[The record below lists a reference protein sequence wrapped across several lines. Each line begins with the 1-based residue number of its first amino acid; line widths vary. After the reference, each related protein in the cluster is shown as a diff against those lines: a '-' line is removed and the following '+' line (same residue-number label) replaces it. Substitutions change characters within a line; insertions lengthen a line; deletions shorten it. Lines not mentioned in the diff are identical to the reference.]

1 MKNLKRFAS
10 LLVAL
15 LLTFSMS
22 TACSAAEEERPR
34 IRLSWDGKE
43 VVVRMLDNDAANDL
57 LSKLPL
63 TVSFGD
69 YRERQKTA
77 EVPLDIGTAPGE
89 CECLAGDMNYY
100 APWNDIN
107 FFYEDFGYADD
118 LTPLGKVELG
128 IEYLRELDNGSEVRI
143 ELAGSASVP
152 AAAPS
157 AEAPSRQDSGYTDVA
172 ADAWYAEAVRYVRD
186 NGLMSGTSA
195 AEFSPNEITSRAMLV
210 AVLYRH
216 VGSPSVSAS
225 ANFSDVPAGAWCS
238 NAVAWA
244 AANNIASGYGNGQ
257 FGANSPVTREQ
268 LATILWRYVGSPET
282 TDAAAPFAD
291 ASSISSFA
299 TSAVAWARSEGI
311 VSGKAGNTFDP
322 QGRATRA
329 EMAVMLHRWL
339 NGKETGGSANTPNLP
354 ETPDT
359 SSEGQTLVAY
369 FFRTGTTQGMAEL
382 IAERTNGD
390 LFEIIPETAY
400 SKVYQETVSR
410 HQEERRTDARPAIA
424 SQVEDMDGYT
434 TIFLGFP
441 LWSADAPMIIRTFME
456 AYDLSGKT
464 VIPFATSGGS
474 GMSVAQS
481 TVETFCPDSNVLNG
495 LCISGGSMESRVSS
509 WLEGLELP
517 Q

>member
-1 MKNLKRFAS
+1 MKNLKRLAS
-10 LLVAL
+10 LLLVL
-15 LLTFSMS
+15 LLTFSMP
-22 TACSAAEEERPR
+22 TACSAAEEENPR

-43 VVVRMLDNDAANDL
+43 VVVRMLDNDAANDF

-77 EVPLDIGTAPGE
+77 EVPLDVGTAPGE
-89 CECLAGDMNYY
+89 CECLVGDMNYY

-118 LTPLGKVELG
+118 LTPLGKVESG

-143 ELAGSASVP
+143 ELAETASAP
-152 AAAPS
+152 TAAPP
-157 AEAPSRQDSGYTDVA
+157 AEVPSRQDSGYTDVA

-216 VGSPSVSAS
+216 AGSPSVSAS
-225 ANFSDVPAGAWCS
+225 ANFSDVPADAWCS

-299 TSAVAWARSEGI
+299 TSAVAWARNEGI

-339 NGKETGGSANTPNLP
+339 NGNETGGSTNTPNLP

-359 SSEGQTLVAY
+359 SSESRTLVAY
-369 FFRTGTTQGMAEL
+369 FSRTGTTQGMAEM

-400 SKVYQETVSR
+400 SEVYQETVSR
-410 HQEERRTDARPAIA
+410 HQEERRTDARPAIT

-456 AYDLSGKT
+456 SYDLSGKT
-464 VIPFATSGGS
+464 VVPFATSGGS
-474 GMSVAQS
+474 GMSAAQS
-481 TVETFCPDSNVLNG
+481 SVETFCPDSNVLNG

-509 WLEGLELP
+509 WLEGLDLP

>member
-1 MKNLKRFAS
+1 MKNLKRLAS
-10 LLVAL
+10 LLLVL

-34 IRLSWDGKE
+34 IRLSWDRKE

-77 EVPLDIGTAPGE
+77 EVPLDVGTAPGE

-118 LTPLGKVELG
+118 LTPLGKVESG
-128 IEYLRELDNGSEVRI
+128 FEYLRELDNGSEVRI
-143 ELAGSASVP
+143 ELAESASAP

-157 AEAPSRQDSGYTDVA
+157 AEVPSRQDSGCTDVA

-186 NGLMSGTSA
+186 NGLMGGTSA
-195 AEFSPNEITSRAMLV
+195 TEFSPNAITSRAMLA

-216 VGSPSVSAS
+216 AGSPA
-225 ANFSDVPAGAWCS
+225 ATAQATFSDVPAGAWCS
-238 NAVAWA
+238 
-244 AANNIASGYGNGQ
+244 
-257 FGANSPVTREQ
+257 
-268 LATILWRYVGSPET
+268 
-282 TDAAAPFAD
+282 D
-291 ASSISSFA
+291 
-299 TSAVAWARSEGI
+299 AVAWARNEGI

-329 EMAVMLHRWL
+329 EMAVVLHRWL
-339 NGKETGGSANTPNLP
+339 NGKETGGSANTPNPP
-354 ETPDT
+354 ETTNTPNG
-359 SSEGQTLVAY
+359 SRTLVAY
-369 FFRTGTTQGMAEL
+369 FSRTGTTQG
-382 IAERTNGD
+382 IAEMIAKRTNGD
-390 LFEIIPETAY
+390 LFEIVPETAY
-400 SKVYQETVSR
+400 SEVYQETVSR

-424 SQVEDMDGYT
+424 SQVEDMEGYT

-441 LWSADAPMIIRTFME
+441 LWSADAPMIVRTFME
-456 AYDLSGKT
+456 SYDLSGKT
-464 VIPFATSGGS
+464 VVPFATSGGS
-474 GMSVAQS
+474 GMSTAQS

-509 WLEGLELP
+509 WLDGLGLP